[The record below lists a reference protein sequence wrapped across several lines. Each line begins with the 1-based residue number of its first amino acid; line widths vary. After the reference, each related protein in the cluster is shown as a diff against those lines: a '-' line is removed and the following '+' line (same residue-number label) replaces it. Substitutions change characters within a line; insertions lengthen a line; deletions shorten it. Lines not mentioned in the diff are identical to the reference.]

1 MYGKNHPIDGLKKAS
16 DLDHLSNGPYL
27 LKANLAAKTVTEDLN
42 AHSKITKQVLT
53 TSNIFELPGLQP
65 CTVPSESD
73 CKGFM
78 ASFFQ
83 EQGNEN
89 SNMPNSTLLLPLLQT
104 VCGQVDRLSIGE
116 KDKCEK
122 NSASQKD
129 GIQSVG

>member
-27 LKANLAAKTVTEDLN
+27 LKANLAAKTEDLN

-73 CKGFM
+73 SKGFM